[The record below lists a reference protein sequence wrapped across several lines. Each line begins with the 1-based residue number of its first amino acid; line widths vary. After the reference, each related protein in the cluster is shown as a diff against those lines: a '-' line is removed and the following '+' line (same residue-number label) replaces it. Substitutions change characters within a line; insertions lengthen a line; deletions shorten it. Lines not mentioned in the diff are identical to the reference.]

1 MNVVENKLE
10 DFNSLELYFYK
21 NKKQES
27 LDETAELAGKM
38 YYDSEANNL
47 EIMWEGKAHEGI
59 VIAVESYIKQ
69 LYKKNPNKYSR
80 NSDGKIESFEVS
92 KA

>member
-1 MNVVENKLE
+1 MVENKLD
-10 DFNSLELYFYK
+10 DFNTLELYFS
-21 NKKQES
+21 KKVKSES
-27 LDETAELAGKM
+27 SDESKKLAGKM
-38 YYDSEANNL
+38 YYDSDANNL
-47 EIMWEGKAHEGI
+47 EIMWEGKTHEGI